1 MFKIEL
7 PYDPVSLLLGV
18 YLKERKTEAEKD
30 LYTTF
35 STVCGSEKAILC
47 GVFILLYNPS
57 PELFSS
63 YKSETLYPLIKS
75 VHWWRNKQNVT

>member
-30 LYTTF
+30 ICTPRSALFVVAKKQYYVVYSYCYIIHLQNYFRLTNLKLYT
-35 STVCGSEKAILC
+35 
-47 GVFILLYNPS
+47 
-57 PELFSS
+57 
-63 YKSETLYPLIKS
+63 
-75 VHWWRNKQNVT
+75 H